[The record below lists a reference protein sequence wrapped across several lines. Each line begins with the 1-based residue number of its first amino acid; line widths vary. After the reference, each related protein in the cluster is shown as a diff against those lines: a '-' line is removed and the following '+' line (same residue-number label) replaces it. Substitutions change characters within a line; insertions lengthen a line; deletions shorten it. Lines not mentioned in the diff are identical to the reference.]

1 MSELSRIS
9 ILFFLA
15 SSLSPSLL
23 AQAQTQTPLTVT
35 FLDEVKCQARW
46 IPLANPE
53 EIPIDQIHD
62 RALPLAPGDQVR
74 CISPGHLTLI
84 TDDQSKTV
92 KSDDGPYTIS
102 AVPENEPKRQP
113 LRQLIASAVAFHGI
127 PAPADTKNQ
136 RVLFPVENQALRPG
150 DFLIRWKPLSG
161 SEKISFALSLAS
173 SPSPLWSSPQLDGA
187 TGLFQALEAR
197 KVLEAVRKK
206 SPSAAVQLQL
216 QPSVQNHPEDPV
228 NFTLLSPDDEASLN
242 SEIRQ
247 WDLMDS
253 QLLQYLGRGYS
264 YSTRNLFFDAARE
277 YDRAVAQLGDSCRLL
292 FLDRDANSRIGRSDH
307 VDLLDKKISRIP
319 DSCPA
324 LAPQLH

>member
-1 MSELSRIS
+1 MSEFARIS

-23 AQAQTQTPLTVT
+23 AQTEASLTVT
-35 FLDEVKCQARW
+35 FLDEVKCEARW
-46 IPLANPE
+46 RSLGNPD

-74 CISPGHLTLI
+74 CSTPGHLTVI

-92 KSDDGPYTIS
+92 KYEDGVYTIP
-102 AVPENEPKRQP
+102 AVPENEPKREP
-113 LRQLIASAVAFHGI
+113 LRQLISNAITFHGI
-127 PAPADTKNQ
+127 SPPTRAQSP
-136 RVLFPVENQALRPG
+136 RVLFPLENQALRPA

-173 SPSPLWSSPQLDGA
+173 SSSPVWSSPQLDGSA
-187 TGLFQALEAR
+187 GISQALDAR
-197 KVLEAVRKK
+197 KILEAVRKK
-206 SPSAAVQLQL
+206 SPTVSTQIQL
-216 QPSVQNHPEDPV
+216 QPSVASQAEDPV
-228 NFTLLSPDDEASLN
+228 DFSILSSADDASLD

-253 QLLQYLGRGYS
+253 ALLQYLGRGYS
-264 YSTRNLFFDAARE
+264 YASRNLFFDAARE
-277 YDRAVAQLGDSCRLL
+277 YDRGVAQLGDSCRLL
-292 FLDRDANSRIGRSDH
+292 SLARDANSRIGRSDR
-307 VDLLDKKISRIP
+307 VDLLDQRISHVP

-324 LAPQLH
+324 LAP